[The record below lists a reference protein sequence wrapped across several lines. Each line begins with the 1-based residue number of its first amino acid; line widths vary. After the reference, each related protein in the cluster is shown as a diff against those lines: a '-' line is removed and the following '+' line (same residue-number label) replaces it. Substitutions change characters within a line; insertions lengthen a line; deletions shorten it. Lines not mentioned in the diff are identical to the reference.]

1 MDIIYYQM
9 STNTDFSGWL
19 EERLTRRNMTQA
31 DLARESGLTTAG
43 ISRIISGSRGPG
55 PDACRAIAKALG
67 LSEELVFR
75 RAGLLSPK
83 EEESEEPEDPP
94 SFWEWVMFYLRA
106 SKEERDQMLEMA
118 EELAKENENEESK
131 K

>member
-19 EERLTRRNMTQA
+19 KERLVRRNMTQA

-43 ISRIISGSRGPG
+43 ISRIMSGSRGPG
-55 PDACRAIAKALG
+55 PDACRAIAKALD
-67 LSEELVFR
+67 LSEEKVFR

-94 SFWEWVMFYLRA
+94 TFWEWVMYYLR
-106 SKEERDQMLEMA
+106 SSDEERNQMLEMA
-118 EELAKENENEESK
+118 EELAKQQDEEED
-131 K
+131 